1 MRVGDLVRNI
11 HTVRGGEA
19 DEHGIIVDDSGR
31 INPIYQ
37 RNEQGEFKE
46 SSDRFND
53 QHVKVMWFP
62 KGLVE
67 YMTWMDTDDL
77 EVINET
83 R

>member
-1 MRVGDLVRNI
+1 MKVGDLVRNI

-19 DEHGIIVDDSGR
+19 DDHGIIVC
-31 INPIYQ
+31 IIA
-37 RNEQGEFKE
+37 FVT
-46 SSDRFND
+46 D

-62 KGLVE
+62 RSDLVE

-77 EVINET
+77 EVLNES